1 MQLLPLPLLVFL
13 LVRSASSE
21 TGTLHCLTG
30 STGRGIRIGSV
41 AAPGSA
47 ADYSCVSYCRTCTA
61 GAPGVCAKPGMVGC
75 CAVGRV
81 ETVFG
86 AESKQSLSSNS
97 RPGLYQ
103 CDEADDCNSF
113 ATAPD
118 CQAAAAAALLGASK
132 PQPRP
137 QPKAALTCFASPG
150 HAVTAAAGSGAFVCA
165 QYCEASPPTSA
176 ASAASGPGSGS
187 AASAAL
193 APMPVQALVSLQAAA
208 KMRAAP
214 DVWPGLQTC
223 ATDRC
228 NTGEGLDCA
237 ARSSGA
243 GARVGVGEGLQ
254 GGLGDGL
261 ESASG
266 RLRGAAASLQQ
277 QLERQDD

>member
-1 MQLLPLPLLVFL
+1 MQLLSLLVFL

-21 TGTLHCLTG
+21 TLHCLTG

-137 QPKAALTCFASPG
+137 QPKEALTCFASPG

-165 QYCEASPPTSA
+165 QYCEASPP
-176 ASAASGPGSGS
+176 ASAATGPGPGS

-237 ARSSGA
+237 ALSSAA
-243 GARVGVGEGLQ
+243 GASVGVGVGVGVGEGLQ

>member
-1 MQLLPLPLLVFL
+1 
-13 LVRSASSE
+13 
-21 TGTLHCLTG
+21 
-30 STGRGIRIGSV
+30 
-41 AAPGSA
+41 
-47 ADYSCVSYCRTCTA
+47 
-61 GAPGVCAKPGMVGC
+61 
-75 CAVGRV
+75 
-81 ETVFG
+81 
-86 AESKQSLSSNS
+86 
-97 RPGLYQ
+97 
-103 CDEADDCNSF
+103 
-113 ATAPD
+113 
-118 CQAAAAAALLGASK
+118 
-132 PQPRP
+132 
-137 QPKAALTCFASPG
+137 
-150 HAVTAAAGSGAFVCA
+150 
-165 QYCEASPPTSA
+165 
-176 ASAASGPGSGS
+176 
-187 AASAAL
+187 
-193 APMPVQALVSLQAAA
+193 MPVQALVSLQAAA